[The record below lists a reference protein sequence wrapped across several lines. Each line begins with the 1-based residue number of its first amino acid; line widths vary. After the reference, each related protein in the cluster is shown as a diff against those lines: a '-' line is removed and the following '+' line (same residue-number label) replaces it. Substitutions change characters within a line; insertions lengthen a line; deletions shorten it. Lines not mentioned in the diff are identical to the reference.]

1 MEHLNDIDMNA
12 LRHKCEEIANQQY
25 IQPGE
30 DPEKYRINCNFLSYA
45 YSPAQSPW
53 AS

>member
-1 MEHLNDIDMNA
+1 MELLNGIDMSA
-12 LRHKCEEIANQQY
+12 LRHRCEEQFGHS
-25 IQPGE
+25 QPGE
-30 DPEKYRINCNFLSYA
+30 DPEKNRINCNFLSYA